1 MKNIRN
7 RTVFTDLIWFVLVSF
22 WTGKRFFRMQ
32 KVAYDSVRF
41 LSAGCTPAVWGLG
54 IRFRK
59 VFSGRPVFFAGCI
72 FHEGAGL
79 MNFYKHYIGDYQR
92 DTGHLTL
99 TEHGAYR
106 LMLDAYYATGR
117 PLPGQRKA
125 LYRLLRADSTSERRA
140 IDAVASQFWETT
152 DGGLVNRRAA
162 LEIARAEK
170 QAEVNRQIAIV
181 REERRRQERQ
191 RRGNGQTAGGSP
203 LFDTGPDGN
212 GSDVLDDPVHVPAEV
227 FGVCKVNNT
236 QVVSGLQPVSC
247 TDRDTA
253 TGRPAVEDRLDAGVV
268 LREPSH
274 SQNHNHSQNQ
284 TGYGCCIPATNGE
297 EKASFSPDGDGFPVE
312 KKVPD
317 VVVSVTDRLPAGDVP
332 AEKCPDE
339 AAGRETGKS
348 PSAGA
353 VRVSRASAALAKAM
367 REEGVMAAAADLRV
381 MALAQQGVEAGTV
394 KAACAEARRA
404 RPDER
409 IGPGYVVKIV
419 ERWVRDAGS
428 IRARGAMAHGR
439 RCVSEERRRVL
450 DELTGRNNTL
460 EGMFFAVDD
469 DVPGLA
475 GPEDGGK

>member
-1 MKNIRN
+1 
-7 RTVFTDLIWFVLVSF
+7 
-22 WTGKRFFRMQ
+22 
-32 KVAYDSVRF
+32 
-41 LSAGCTPAVWGLG
+41 
-54 IRFRK
+54 
-59 VFSGRPVFFAGCI
+59 
-72 FHEGAGL
+72 

-99 TEHGAYR
+99 AEHGAYR

-140 IDAVASQFWETT
+140 IDAVASQFWETA

-191 RRGNGQTAGGSP
+191 RQRNAQTAGGSP

-253 TGRPAVEDRLDAGVV
+253 TGWPAVGSRSDAGVV
-268 LREPSH
+268 SREPSH

-284 TGYGCCIPATNGE
+284 TGYGCSIPATNGG
-297 EKASFSPDGDGFPVE
+297 EKAFFSPDGDGFPAE
-312 KKVPD
+312 RKVPD
-317 VVVSVTDRLPAGDVP
+317 VAVSVTDGLPVPEEERFAGENGTDGMAWEGLPAGDVSP
-332 AEKCPDE
+332 ERCPDE
-339 AAGRETGKS
+339 T
-348 PSAGA
+348 A

-367 REEGVMAAAADLRV
+367 REEGVMAAAADPRV
-381 MALAQQGVEAGTV
+381 MALARQGVEAGTV

-460 EGMFFAVDD
+460 EGMFFTVDD

-475 GPEDGGK
+475 GPEDGGT